1 MIAVLLRWLLP
12 VVAALALMGQAVA
25 AWAAAGVTGEA
36 ACCCPSPERCKCPD
50 HDSAPR
56 QAQLKRCDGAGE
68 QVAPAVL
75 AAVLPAPPAAW
86 VAPAVT
92 RVAPAVPAAF
102 PEAVAAP
109 PEKPPF

>member
-1 MIAVLLRWLLP
+1 VIAVLLRWLLP
-12 VVAALALMGQAVA
+12 IVAALALTGQAVA

-50 HDSAPR
+50 HDGAPR
-56 QAQLKRCDGAGE
+56 QAELRRCDGAGA

-75 AAVLPAPPAAW
+75 AAVLPAPPA
-86 VAPAVT
+86 VAALPAVT
-92 RVAPAVPAAF
+92 RVAPVVFATF
-102 PEAVAAP
+102 PEAAPPP